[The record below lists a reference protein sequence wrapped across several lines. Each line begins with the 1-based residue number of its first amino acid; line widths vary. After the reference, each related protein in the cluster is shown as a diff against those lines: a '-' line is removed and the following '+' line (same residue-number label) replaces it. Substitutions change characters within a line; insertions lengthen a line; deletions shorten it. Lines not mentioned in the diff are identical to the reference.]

1 MKKTELEATTQMLN
15 KVKATLISMGM
26 PYSNVRDIDTAIAVI
41 DRIRNKQDK
50 KK

>member
-1 MKKTELEATTQMLN
+1 MKKTELETTTLLLT
-15 KVKATLISMGM
+15 KVKSTLISLGM

-41 DRIRNKQDK
+41 DRLRQRQEK